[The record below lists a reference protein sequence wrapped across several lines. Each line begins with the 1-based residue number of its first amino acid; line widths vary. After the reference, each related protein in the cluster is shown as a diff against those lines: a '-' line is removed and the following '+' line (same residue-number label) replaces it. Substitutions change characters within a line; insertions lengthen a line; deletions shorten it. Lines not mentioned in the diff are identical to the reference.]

1 MDLKKQVATRLRT
14 IRVARGLS
22 QDELAAMVDRSV
34 DAISNVERGKNLPG
48 LETLVAMADKLGMSL
63 AELVGDLPGKTRSS
77 AKRLGLETEL
87 AEIGRQLTDSQ
98 LAIAVKQ
105 LRVLVA
111 DK

>member
-1 MDLKKQVATRLRT
+1 MDLKKQIATRLRT

-22 QDELAAMVDRSV
+22 QDDLAAMIDRSV
-34 DAISNVERGKNLPG
+34 DAISNIERGKNLPG

-63 AELVGDLPGKTRSS
+63 ADLVGDLPGKTRAS
-77 AKRLGLETEL
+77 AKRVGLETEL
-87 AEIGRQLTDSQ
+87 AEIGRQLTDGQ

-105 LRVLVA
+105 LGVLIA